1 MLPPA
6 MEYFYASAH
15 PEFKAMPPLRE
26 DCREKGA
33 EQFRTLAFIYP
44 NHNAQIM
51 IPVDLDLQKNPMIF
65 KATHRDPGAEIMWFM
80 DNTYIASC
88 YYPFELTFIHPQCRL
103 HFIILDVAGLSSV

>member
-1 MLPPA
+1 
-6 MEYFYASAH
+6 

-80 DNTYIASC
+80 DNTYIASSN
-88 YYPFELTFIHPQCRL
+88 YPFELTFIPPPGRH
-103 HFIILDVAGLSSV
+103 HFMIMDREGHSSVIKVDVVR